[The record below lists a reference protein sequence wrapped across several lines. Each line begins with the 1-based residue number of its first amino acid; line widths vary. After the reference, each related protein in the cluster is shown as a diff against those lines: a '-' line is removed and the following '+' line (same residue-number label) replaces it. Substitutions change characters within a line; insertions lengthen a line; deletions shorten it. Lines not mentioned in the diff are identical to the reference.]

1 MKNENVLCIPTH
13 VLRTGF
19 ELDKEFWL
27 CSIDSLNSLPY
38 TYVPRSHAEKDNSY
52 KQVIPYVLVFDSES
66 KVLHYQ
72 RCGSEKRLSGLYSAG
87 IGGHVNDE
95 DAGNSVYDIV
105 VSGLKRE
112 MREELGIEI
121 TDTQLQFLGMINEEY
136 TDVGHC
142 HIGVVFKVIEENE
155 QLCFESEIGHPEWQ
169 YPHMLDLSRFELWSA
184 LAIKLEQ
191 EVSSS
196 PL

>member
-27 CSIDSLNSLPY
+27 CSIGELNSLSY
-38 TYVPRSHAEKDNSY
+38 TYVPRSQAEKDNSY
-52 KQVIPYVLVFDSES
+52 KQIIPYVLVFDSEG

-121 TDTQLQFLGMINEEY
+121 TDTQLQCLGMINEEY

-169 YPHMLDLSRFELWSA
+169 YPHMLDLSCFELWSA

-191 EVSSS
+191 
-196 PL
+196 LHGGL

>member
-1 MKNENVLCIPTH
+1 MRDENVLCIPTGL
-13 VLRTGF
+13 LRGQF
-19 ELDKEFWL
+19 GLIEECWI
-27 CSIDSLNSLPY
+27 CSIDTLNALSQ
-38 TYVPRSHAEKDNSY
+38 TYVPRSQAENDYSH
-52 KQVIPYVLVFDSES
+52 KQVIPYVLVFDGEG

-87 IGGHVNDE
+87 IGGHVNDADE
-95 DAGNSVYDIV
+95 GTSVYDII

-121 TDTQLQFLGMINEEY
+121 TDTQLQFLGMINEEH

-142 HIGVVFKVIEENE
+142 HIGVVFKVIVENE

-169 YPHMLDLSRFELWSA
+169 YPHMLDLSCFELWSA

>member
-27 CSIDSLNSLPY
+27 CSIGELNSLSY
-38 TYVPRSHAEKDNSY
+38 TYLPRSQAEKDNSY
-52 KQVIPYVLVFDSES
+52 KQVIPYVLVFDGEG

-87 IGGHVNDE
+87 IGGHLNDE
-95 DAGNSVYDIV
+95 DAGTSVYDII

-121 TDTQLQFLGMINEEY
+121 TDTQLQFLGMINEEH

-142 HIGVVFKVIEENE
+142 HIGVVFKVMLGNK
-155 QLCFESEIGHPEWQ
+155 QLCFESEIGNPEWQ
-169 YPHMLDLSRFELWSA
+169 YPHMLDLSCFELWSA

-191 EVSSS
+191 
-196 PL
+196 LYGGL